1 MDVSFIMNEK
11 EKKEMK
17 IKEFCKEYSNRID
30 KLKGDYLKENLKI
43 TTYLPF
49 IKKDALAQNIVNATT
64 YKFEDYTKEDGTTGR
79 RRTNQIQV
87 NSTAQMLLFYR
98 VIIENYTDL
107 EVETEGFYEE
117 YDALNESGVLFEL
130 TADFEGHPSLIPA
143 REVNE
148 LRGIIKMKQEDEIF
162 NRTEIHNYITEQ
174 IDRFSNLANVISK
187 PIMDIISERLE
198 NETDEESSNNTDDYL
213 EVVK

>member
-1 MDVSFIMNEK
+1 
-11 EKKEMK
+11 MK

-43 TTYLPF
+43 TNYLPF

-117 YDALNESGVLFEL
+117 YDSLNESGVLFEL

-143 REVNE
+143 SEISE
-148 LRGIIKMKQEDEIF
+148 LRGMVDLKQRDIMT
-162 NRTEIHNYITEQ
+162 NQYEIHSYISNQIERITEVGS
-174 IDRFSNLANVISK
+174 IVLKPVLDKLAT
-187 PIMDIISERLE
+187 ELE
-198 NETDEESSNNTDDYL
+198 NMDDNKIEKLSKVL
-213 EVVK
+213 ERGLKRIK

>member
-1 MDVSFIMNEK
+1 
-11 EKKEMK
+11 MK

-64 YKFEDYTKEDGTTGR
+64 YKFEDYTKEDRTTGR

-143 REVNE
+143 KEISE
-148 LRGIIKMKQEDEIF
+148 LRGMIKMKQEDEIF
-162 NRTEIHNYITEQ
+162 NTTEIHNYITEQ

-187 PIMDIISERLE
+187 PVMDIIAEKLESETGE
-198 NETDEESSNNTDDYL
+198 ETDGDKENNYL